1 MHIAVVG
8 LGPAGALLA
17 HRAAGRGWTVDA
29 YDPRCETTSDA
40 VLLPRWTS
48 TYGVFLDSLPAWA
61 RDVLAF
67 SSVTGDLEVH
77 TPRRRTLGRRPY
89 GVVDRDLTR
98 RRLREVGGHLRL
110 HRRKVDDLSPGA
122 LGVDVVVDC
131 RGVVDRVGDIRQIAY
146 GVVVPSTPET
156 HQTHQ
161 TPVPSVFMDWR
172 PAAGPGHADPPSFLY
187 VQQVDGGTLY
197 EETILVTR
205 QRTRPMLDLLERRLA
220 ARLPGL
226 TGCTATET
234 VHFPVDRRVRG
245 WYTGVRDG
253 VAVFGAAGGL
263 THPATGYSVAESAA
277 TVDRLL
283 TLLERGA
290 LPWRERLSAACAY
303 RLRLFGAELV
313 TAADGPTLQRFFD
326 AFFALP
332 PHRQTAYLTGQH
344 GGGVALTMLAL
355 ARYPRRVLP
364 FLRPLPRVLWAMAVC
379 GRRSRGAARRRGET
393 TTRGTPTG
401 P

>member
-17 HRAAGRGWTVDA
+17 HRAATRGWTVEA
-29 YDPRCETTSDA
+29 YDPRCETTPDG

-48 TYGVFLDSLPAWA
+48 TYGVFLDSLPTWA

-67 SSVTGDLEVH
+67 SSVTGDLEVY
-77 TPRRRTLGRRPY
+77 TPCRRTLGGRPY
-89 GVVDRDLTR
+89 GVIDRDLTR
-98 RRLREVGGHLRL
+98 RRLSQAGGHLRL
-110 HRRKVDDLSPGA
+110 HRRKVDDLSPGR

-146 GVVVPSTPET
+146 GVVVPSREEGT
-156 HQTHQ
+156 
-161 TPVPSVFMDWR
+161 VPSVFMDWR
-172 PAAGPGHADPPSFLY
+172 PAVVDQGAPRATGHADPPSFLY

-205 QRTRPMLDLLERRLA
+205 QRTRPMLDLLEHRLA

-226 TGCTATET
+226 TGCTSTET

-245 WYTGVRDG
+245 WHTGVRDG

-277 TVDRLL
+277 TVDRLIA
-283 TLLERGA
+283 LLDRGA
-290 LPWRERLSAACAY
+290 LPWHERMSVACAY

-313 TAADGPTLQRFFD
+313 TAADGPTLRRFFD
-326 AFFALP
+326 AFFALS
-332 PHRQTAYLTGQH
+332 PHRQMTYLTGQD
-344 GGGVALTMLAL
+344 GSQVALTMLAL

-364 FLRPLPRVLWAMAVC
+364 FLRPVPRVLWGMAVRAFRPRVRRPGA
-379 GRRSRGAARRRGET
+379 GRSALPGR
-393 TTRGTPTG
+393 
-401 P
+401 